1 MYRMGLVR
9 GRVMSEVQVTFSNFQ
24 PQMLEGMCVMTS
36 ARDKAGKA
44 GEECIMQGSV
54 SYATKAGFT

>member
-1 MYRMGLVR
+1 
-9 GRVMSEVQVTFSNFQ
+9 MSKVQVTFSNFQ